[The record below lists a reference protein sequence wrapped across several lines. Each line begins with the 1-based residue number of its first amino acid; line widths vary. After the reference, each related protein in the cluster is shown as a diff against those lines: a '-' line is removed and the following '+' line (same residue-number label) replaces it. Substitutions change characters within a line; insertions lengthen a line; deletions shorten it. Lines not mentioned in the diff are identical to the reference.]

1 MSKRSS
7 KKDKVA
13 ELTAD
18 LQRLRADFENY
29 RKRVEIEKS
38 QTVDTVKA
46 ATVMKLLPIVDD
58 IDRSLSHLPEDL
70 QDNDWAKGVVGLKA
84 KIEKQLSDL
93 GVSRID
99 VKPGTEFDPELHE
112 AMLAEEGEGDQEV
125 VRQELMAGYKLNGT
139 VIRHS
144 KVKVSYT

>member
-1 MSKRSS
+1 MSKKLN

-29 RKRVEIEKS
+29 RKRVEVEKS
-38 QTVDTVKA
+38 QTVDAVKA

-58 IDRSLSHLPEDL
+58 IDRSLNHLPEDL
-70 QDNDWAKGVVGLKA
+70 QDNDWARGVVGLKA
-84 KIEKQLSDL
+84 KMEKQLADL

-144 KVKVSYT
+144 KVKVSYA